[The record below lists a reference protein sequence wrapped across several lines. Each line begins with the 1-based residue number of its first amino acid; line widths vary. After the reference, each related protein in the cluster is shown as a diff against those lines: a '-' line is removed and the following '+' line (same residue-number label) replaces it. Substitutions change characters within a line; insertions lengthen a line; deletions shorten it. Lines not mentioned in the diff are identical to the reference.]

1 MKVLRSSSPKLLSQS
16 SSLMGLTFPP
26 QENMG
31 VEEVKKNGI

>member
-16 SSLMGLTFPP
+16 GSWMGLIFPP
-26 QENMG
+26 QKNVG